1 MRSRTRLAA
10 GLAVLATVLST
21 AAATAATP
29 PLPGNTGVPPVFASA
44 ETPPL
49 YDDEAGGNA
58 NADDPAIWYNSA
70 HPGSSL
76 VLGTAKEGGLDVF
89 GLDGHAVQR
98 LPAPA
103 APGADAAPG
112 RFNNV
117 DLLPG
122 LRFPDGS
129 RADVAVVTDRG
140 RDRIRFYRID
150 GGNPA
155 APLTDVT
162 DTAVPRAF
170 SATEADVDDQFTA
183 YGTAAWHDPRT
194 GRSYVLA
201 SRRHTAQVG
210 LFEVRV
216 TAAGTVTYQH
226 VRTITLPS
234 TFRLPGG
241 GTWSPCEDPGTG
253 PQAEG
258 LVVDAARGVAYIG
271 QEDIGIWK
279 VPVSLRGA
287 PRLVDR
293 TKQFG
298 IPAVYDAA
306 SDECVPGADPGY
318 GGRHLTADTEGLTLF
333 RAPSGRQYLI
343 ASSQGDYTYSVYDT
357 SRGDRWTGAFR
368 VAAGP
373 AIDGSEETDGIASSA
388 LPMGP
393 AFPHGLFVAQDG
405 YNAPGA
411 GESGDGDRTDTNY
424 KLVDL
429 SAVLRAAGAR

>member
-10 GLAVLATVLST
+10 GLAVLVTALT
-21 AAATAATP
+21 AASATASTP
-29 PLPGNTGVPPVFASA
+29 PLPGNTGVPPVRATA
-44 ETPPL
+44 ETTPL
-49 YDDEAGGNA
+49 FDDDGGHNS
-58 NADDPAIWYNSA
+58 NADDPAIWYDAA

-76 VLGTAKEGGLDVF
+76 VLGTAKEGGLDVY
-89 GLDGHAVQR
+89 GLDGHPVQT

-103 APGADAAPG
+103 APAEGAAPG

-122 LRFPDGS
+122 VRFPDGRRS
-129 RADVAVVTDRG
+129 DVAVVTDRG

-150 GGNPA
+150 GSNPA

-170 SATEADVDDQFTA
+170 SATEADVDDQFTV
-183 YGTAAWHDPRT
+183 YGTAAWRDPQT

-201 SRRHTAQVG
+201 SRRHTADLG
-210 LFEVRV
+210 LFEVAV
-216 TAAGTVTYQH
+216 TSAGTVTYH
-226 VRTITLPS
+226 KVRTLTLPS
-234 TFRLPGG
+234 TFHTPG
-241 GTWSPCEDPGTG
+241 GTWSPCEDPGTA

-258 LVVDAARGVAYIG
+258 LVVDAATGTAYVG

-279 VPVSLRGA
+279 VSAKLTGS

-298 IPAVYDAA
+298 VPAVYDAP
-306 SDECVPGADPGY
+306 SDECVAGADPGY
-318 GGRHLTADTEGLTLF
+318 GGKHLTADTEGLTLF
-333 RAPSGRQYLI
+333 RGPSGHHYLV

-368 VAAGP
+368 VAAGT
-373 AIDGSEETDGIASSA
+373 AVDGTEETDGIAA
-388 LPMGP
+388 LSRPLGS
-393 AFPHGLFVAQDG
+393 AFPHGVLVVQDG
-405 YNAPGA
+405 YNAPAAGA
-411 GESGDGDRTDTNY
+411 PDDGDRTDTNY
-424 KLVDL
+424 KIVDL
-429 SAVLRAAGAR
+429 SDVMRAAGVR